1 LTPPLALRIL
11 PTALPAGSN
20 RMLRRAGVLA
30 AALGCLVLGPI
41 ATQAQDYPS
50 RPIRLIIHTPP
61 GSLVDVLGRLVGQEL
76 SQRLNQSIVADN
88 RTGGA
93 TMIAVE
99 QLIRSPADG
108 YTLMISTS
116 EATMQPFL
124 KKTYRYDPIK
134 DFTPVA
140 LLVTSW
146 TVFAVNPKVP
156 ANTLQE
162 LVAFSKDHPVRY
174 GSGGIG
180 GVLHIAGEMLK
191 LKSGGNFIHVPYR
204 GGAQAATD
212 AISGQIE
219 MVSMGLAS
227 TRVADNRQLKI
238 LAQAGPSRH
247 PMLPDV
253 PTTGEA
259 GYPDVQMNTWFGIA
273 GPPGMPKEIIAR
285 LDKEVAAVM
294 ADQAFR
300 DKLAKLGM
308 AADFKPAAEF
318 ASYLADDS
326 RRWRELIPAM
336 GIPQVD

>member
-1 LTPPLALRIL
+1 LTPPPALRIL

-30 AALGCLVLGPI
+30 AALGWFVLGSI
-41 ATQAQDYPS
+41 ATQAQDYPA
-50 RPIRLIIHTPP
+50 RAIRLIIHTPP

-99 QLIRSPADG
+99 QLLHSPSDG

-162 LVAFSKDHPVRY
+162 LVAFSKNHPVRY

-191 LKSGGNFIHVPYR
+191 LKSGGNFVHVPYR

-227 TRVADNRQLKI
+227 TRVAESGQLKI

-259 GYPDVQMNTWFGIA
+259 GYPEVQMNTWFGLA
-273 GPPGMPKEIIAR
+273 GPPGMPKEVVAR
-285 LDKEVAAVM
+285 LDKELAAVM

-308 AADFKPAAEF
+308 AVDFKPAAGF
-318 ASYLADDS
+318 VAYLADDS
-326 RRWRELIPAM
+326 RRWQELIPAM

>member
-1 LTPPLALRIL
+1 
-11 PTALPAGSN
+11 
-20 RMLRRAGVLA
+20 MLRRAGVLA
-30 AALGCLVLGPI
+30 AALGWFVLGSI
-41 ATQAQDYPS
+41 ATQAQDYPA
-50 RPIRLIIHTPP
+50 RAIRLIIHTPP

-99 QLIRSPADG
+99 QLLHSPSDG

-162 LVAFSKDHPVRY
+162 LVAFSKNHPVRY

-191 LKSGGNFIHVPYR
+191 LKSGGNFVHVPYR

-227 TRVADNRQLKI
+227 TRVAESGQLKI

-259 GYPDVQMNTWFGIA
+259 GYPEVQMNTWFGLA
-273 GPPGMPKEIIAR
+273 GPPGMPKEVVAR
-285 LDKEVAAVM
+285 LDKELAAVM
-294 ADQAFR
+294 ADQVFR

-308 AADFKPAAEF
+308 AVDFKPAAGF
-318 ASYLADDS
+318 VAYLADDS
-326 RRWRELIPAM
+326 RRWQELIPAM

>member
-1 LTPPLALRIL
+1 
-11 PTALPAGSN
+11 
-20 RMLRRAGVLA
+20 MLRRAGVLA
-30 AALGCLVLGPI
+30 AALGWFVLGSI
-41 ATQAQDYPS
+41 ATQAQDYPA
-50 RPIRLIIHTPP
+50 RAIRLIIHTPP

-99 QLIRSPADG
+99 QLLHSPSDG

-162 LVAFSKDHPVRY
+162 LVAFSKNHPVRY

-191 LKSGGNFIHVPYR
+191 LKSGGNFVHVPYR

-227 TRVADNRQLKI
+227 TRVAESGQLKI

-259 GYPDVQMNTWFGIA
+259 GYPEVQMNTWFGLA
-273 GPPGMPKEIIAR
+273 GPPGMPKEVVAR
-285 LDKEVAAVM
+285 LDKELAAVM

-308 AADFKPAAEF
+308 AVDFKPAAGF
-318 ASYLADDS
+318 VAYLADDS
-326 RRWRELIPAM
+326 RRWQELIPAM